1 MRRER
6 EGSYHT
12 YRIGNPDSYKVRRIL
27 LTPHNDRN
35 PLLINQRSRNGI
47 PIISG
52 RYIPSL
58 SELKRIK
65 EVKIRHIKT
74 LVQNDL
80 YDTPQRQIET
90 ARRITDI
97 LLVVKDREN

>member
-12 YRIGNPDSYKVRRIL
+12 YRLGNPDSYKVRRIL
-27 LTPHNDRN
+27 LTPHNNRN
-35 PLLINQRSRNGI
+35 SLS
-47 PIISG
+47 IIQL
-52 RYIPSL
+52 YIPSL

-65 EVKIRHIKT
+65 EVKMRRIKT
-74 LVQNDL
+74 LVQNNL

>member
-6 EGSYHT
+6 EESYRA
-12 YRIGNPDSYKVRRIL
+12 YRSGHQNFYKAWRRL
-27 LTPHNDRN
+27 STPHNDRN
-35 PLLINQRSRNGI
+35 SLSIIQRH
-47 PIISG
+47 
-52 RYIPSL
+52 IPSL

-65 EVKIRHIKT
+65 QVRIRRIKA
-74 LVQNDL
+74 LVQNGL

-97 LLVVKDREN
+97 LLAVKDREN

>member
-12 YRIGNPDSYKVRRIL
+12 YRLGNPDSYKVRRIL
-27 LTPHNDRN
+27 LTPHNNRN
-35 PLLINQRSRNGI
+35 SLS
-47 PIISG
+47 IIQ

-65 EVKIRHIKT
+65 EVKIRRIKT

>member
-12 YRIGNPDSYKVRRIL
+12 YRLGNPDSYKVRRIL
-27 LTPHNDRN
+27 LTPHNNRN
-35 PLLINQRSRNGI
+35 SLS
-47 PIISG
+47 IIQ

-65 EVKIRHIKT
+65 EVKMRRIKT

>member
-1 MRRER
+1 MKRER

-12 YRIGNPDSYKVRRIL
+12 YRPGNPGFYKVRRIL
-27 LTPHNDRN
+27 LTSHPNRKA
-35 PLLINQRSRNGI
+35 LSIIN
-47 PIISG
+47 

-65 EVKIRHIKT
+65 KVNICRIKA
-74 LVQNDL
+74 LVRNGL

-90 ARRITDI
+90 ARRITDV
-97 LLVVKDREN
+97 LLAEKDGGN